1 MTLGF
6 GGILF
11 WRNLILTAATGDK
24 PSDSWPCANKTL
36 EITWKYYKNGSVKV
50 CCAVFP
56 EYGHPILLGETFPL
70 LNLCHK
76 SAFDLLINK
85 ELNNIYNIGIWRDS
99 FLTELDLYDRR

>member
-1 MTLGF
+1 MISHQIVGPVQIKHLKLLG
-6 GGILF
+6 
-11 WRNLILTAATGDK
+11 
-24 PSDSWPCANKTL
+24 S
-36 EITWKYYKNGSVKV
+36 ITRMVQV